1 MDTKLSLS
9 LMCIIYKIKFKK
21 LHTYI
26 NLTEF
31 EKQNYQQK
39 KTIVSAVEI
48 GQKKATKYLE
58 RNAKSLEHV
67 CVKTQK
73 PFKYVAIKV

>member
-39 KTIVSAVEI
+39 KQSFLLSKLD
-48 GQKKATKYLE
+48 KK
-58 RNAKSLEHV
+58 
-67 CVKTQK
+67 K
-73 PFKYVAIKV
+73 PQNIWNETRKVWNMFV